1 MYKNAITSIEKT
13 NSQYRLSTNPL
24 RVLDSKHPDD
34 ALIITQS
41 PRLSDYLSAPSQD
54 RFEQIL
60 DNLTSLDISYTL
72 NSNLVRGLDY
82 YQDTVFEFIYRG
94 SDSNDSDS
102 LGAQQG
108 TVLAGGRY
116 DGLVKLMSGGKTD
129 VPGIG

>member
-1 MYKNAITSIEKT
+1 
-13 NSQYRLSTNPL
+13 
-24 RVLDSKHPDD
+24 LDSKHPDD
-34 ALIITQS
+34 ASIIAQS
-41 PRLSDYLSAPSQD
+41 PRLSEYLSAPSRD
-54 RFEQIL
+54 RFEQL
-60 DNLTSLDISYTL
+60 LENLTSLGIPYKL

-94 SDSNDSDS
+94 NDNDDADS

-116 DGLVKLMSGGKTD
+116 DGLVKLMSSGKSD

>member
-1 MYKNAITSIEKT
+1 MTS
-13 NSQYRLSTNPL
+13 LSTNPL
-24 RVLDSKHPDD
+24 RILDSKHPKD
-34 ALIITQS
+34 APIIAES
-41 PRLSDYLSAPSQD
+41 PELSDYLTASSRD

-60 DNLTSLDISYTL
+60 EGLSSLGISYNL
-72 NSNLVRGLDY
+72 NPNLVRGLDY
-82 YQDTVFEFIYRG
+82 YQDTVFEFIYKG
-94 SDSNDSDS
+94 SEADDADS